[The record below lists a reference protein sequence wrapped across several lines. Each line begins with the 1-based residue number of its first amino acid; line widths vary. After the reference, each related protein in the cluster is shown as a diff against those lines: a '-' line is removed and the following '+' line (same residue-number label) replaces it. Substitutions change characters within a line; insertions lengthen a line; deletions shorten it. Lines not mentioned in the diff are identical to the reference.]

1 MQRRR
6 RSRRRRRRRSRRRR
20 RFVGPAQAP
29 SGYKILDSCPSLETE
44 ENMQELI
51 GTQILHAWDDKD
63 RQGWFKGTVKERN
76 LNARD
81 LSRAPNANFAVRYT
95 KSLTIGARKKK
106 TISKCDVAHELT
118 SRTMVRKSG
127 GC

>member
-1 MQRRR
+1 
-6 RSRRRRRRRSRRRR
+6 
-20 RFVGPAQAP
+20 
-29 SGYKILDSCPSLETE
+29 
-44 ENMQELI
+44 MQELI

-106 TISKCDVAHELT
+106 TIPEFQSVMWRT
-118 SRTMVRKSG
+118 S
-127 GC
+127 